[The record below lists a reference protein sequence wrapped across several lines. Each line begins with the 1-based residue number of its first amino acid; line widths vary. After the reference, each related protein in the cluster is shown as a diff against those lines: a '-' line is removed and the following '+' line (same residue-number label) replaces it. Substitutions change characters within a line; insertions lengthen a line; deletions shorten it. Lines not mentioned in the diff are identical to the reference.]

1 MGNKCNG
8 GPKPRPPGPNGK
20 PYTPK
25 LKEEDHEKSAKIII
39 MGNSQV
45 GKTSIVKA
53 YMESQSQRGKQ
64 YVRTNTV

>member
-1 MGNKCNG
+1 MGNKCGG
-8 GPKPRPPGPNGK
+8 GPKPPKPGPGGK

-53 YMESQSQRGKQ
+53 YMES
-64 YVRTNTV
+64 

>member
-1 MGNKCNG
+1 MGNKCGG
-8 GPKPRPPGPNGK
+8 GPKPPKPNPNGRQ
-20 PYTPK
+20 YTPK

-53 YMESQSQRGKQ
+53 YMES
-64 YVRTNTV
+64 